1 MCPFLRWRI
10 KEEKRKLTKSDIEK
24 TNHGNGLVP
33 NGTGKKLKHS
43 NCKGTLPNF
52 EKMETKTSVRTNVRH
67 MTCCQTLLIARPPS
81 LFISCR
87 LARSRLMC
95 KDSLIFLKGSAI
107 AEHVLKTGHSIAWD
121 KAQVIDYEQRWG
133 ARKIKE
139 SLHIKRERANRQLMN
154 RDGGLAF
161 SRVWQHVI

>member
-1 MCPFLRWRI
+1 MHAGAIAPGKRSCQKRTPSTFFVWPEKKGGSSAPSEPPLAMATCLKGVSYRVPCKECDAVYIGETLRNLEERL
-10 KEEKRKLTKSDIEK
+10 KEHKRHVEKSD
-24 TNHGNGLVP
+24 
-33 NGTGKKLKHS
+33 
-43 NCKGTLPNF
+43 
-52 EKMETKTSVRTNVRH
+52 
-67 MTCCQTLLIARPPS
+67 
-81 LFISCR
+81 
-87 LARSRLMC
+87 
-95 KDSLIFLKGSAI
+95 LKGSAI

-154 RDGGLAF
+154 RDGGLAI